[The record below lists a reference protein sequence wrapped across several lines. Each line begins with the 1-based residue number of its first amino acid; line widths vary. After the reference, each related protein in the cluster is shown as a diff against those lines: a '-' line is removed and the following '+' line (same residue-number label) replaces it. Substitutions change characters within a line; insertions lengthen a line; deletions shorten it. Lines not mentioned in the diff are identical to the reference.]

1 MPTFGQVQRNQDYPG
16 GTAPFNPSQMLG
28 PQPVAHDHL
37 DSVRMSWRAT
47 PEAMY
52 PDGYLQTIH
61 TRREDR
67 LLDGLKSRDN
77 NRPYTRGIHKGE
89 RIEQRDYFFPPEFN
103 LWSGIERQMA
113 TAMPAP
119 EGVATMRFA
128 PPGIGMD
135 LEYERYP
142 TDRKVGPKGVPA
154 NTNQV
159 PGFSANPDRQAVLR
173 NQAPPWGIRGN
184 PGMTAPYP
192 GR

>member
-1 MPTFGQVQRNQDYPG
+1 MPQSFGQVQRSNEYPG

-28 PQPVAHDHL
+28 PQPVAHDML
-37 DSVRMSWRAT
+37 DAVRMSWRAT

-67 LLDGLKSRDN
+67 LLDGLKTRDN

-89 RIEQRDYFFPPEFN
+89 RIEQRDYFWPPEFN
-103 LWSGIERQMA
+103 PWSGIEREMQ
-113 TAMPAP
+113 
-119 EGVATMRFA
+119 GLRWS
-128 PPGIGMD
+128 PPGLGMN
-135 LEYERYP
+135 LAYERYP
-142 TDRKVGPKGVPA
+142 TDKRGIGPRGVPN

-184 PGMTAPYP
+184 PGMTTPYP

>member
-1 MPTFGQVQRNQDYPG
+1 MPTFGQVQRNNEYPA

-28 PQPVAHDHL
+28 PQPVAHDML
-37 DSVRMSWRAT
+37 DQVRMSWRAT

-52 PDGYLQTIH
+52 PDGYLQTIR

-89 RIEQRDYFFPPEFN
+89 RIEQRDYYWPPEFN
-103 LWSGIERQMA
+103 LWTGLETQA
-113 TAMPAP
+113 A
-119 EGVATMRFA
+119 GMRFS
-128 PPGIGMD
+128 PPGLGMD

-142 TDRKVGPKGVPA
+142 TDRKVGPKGVPVGG
-154 NTNQV
+154 TQGGPV
-159 PGFSANPDRQAVLR
+159 PGFAANPDRQAVLR

-184 PGMTAPYP
+184 PGMTVPYP